1 MQTDPQIQP
10 TQELLTDVATYP
22 LLSALFGRRARR
34 FGLGMSIPDGPL
46 AYTSQHEP
54 VPLNDLERA
63 LLVLCGTG
71 VSGWHFGIE
80 QTSSNSPK
88 AIRPR

>member
-1 MQTDPQIQP
+1 VQTDHQTQHA
-10 TQELLTDVATYP
+10 QELLTEVATYP

-54 VPLNDLERA
+54 IPLNDLERT
-63 LLVLCGTG
+63 LLGESAG
-71 VSGWHFGIE
+71 GILA
-80 QTSSNSPK
+80 SS
-88 AIRPR
+88 RPHRVILRKDVTILSA